1 MPFFTRSKKKDEKNA
16 KKLAE
21 QANSQNVAPI
31 KPRYTSTW
39 DSAEIVPEEVEDLL
53 NACTSEMKSRAAA
66 LDTPFLLLPFRPKGD
81 ISTART
87 FIQDY
92 YRANN
97 KGSSDFKG
105 ESLRR
110 ELRLTETEI
119 LCSILKWCWS
129 RLPKGVVTWAVY
141 ENFRAGEKESG
152 MATGSFDTFIPLAVE
167 SQSRRNIIYDFFD
180 LISAIAAHGKVNG
193 MGGRKL
199 SRMAGWWAFEQ
210 ADTGKGFDGG
220 YKAWTEAA
228 DASSH
233 LFFAYLR
240 SQAPEA
246 VKGIAGISKLPRSL
260 QALVA
265 QTEYPPERP
274 ALLQSTTSRVLMYVD
289 SVSPTPFALL
299 RRARLFEYRA
309 DDKALNRFAEYADPV
324 DALTEECKRVLESI
338 SSTNQ
343 STGARSRRANL
354 ADTRLP
360 SGLSIASVGDDSWSR
375 FQDEGFVSPAVDSA
389 AQSPQAKSPIS
400 NRDSPPY
407 GYTNMQARAQSRLA
421 LGGRPTT
428 PSWAD
433 FLNAG
438 FAEDGKNKSSPALL
452 LRPDQ
457 QLPPIGD
464 RQGSFS
470 GSIDDADGLEPGELA
485 SITRFELD
493 DAFWWVWMT
502 SLASEETAVRKAA
515 FGRCAM
521 AETSISGGRWLLL
534 EEQVKGASL
543 SPENGAYIAE
553 KKSRFG
559 FSRRGKST
567 RGKTPKVPTPT
578 GPTIAPSASAV
589 AKSSISP
596 EQKAKISAAAVDLAR
611 QNSGRTAERRGR
623 FDDGMSVKT
632 NSVMTLGLSTEAS
645 SAMKWANAYDKEAV
659 RKQYLGDNFAGK
671 GSINRFSQASSTYD
685 DGKENENPAPA
696 PAVAALE
703 KPNNRSKPLPT
714 AAAVQ
719 RELSDNNLPV
729 PLPPKPPV
737 VKVDAPESKEQTAQ
751 AAAVPL
757 PVERPTLQKSAS
769 QVSLTNRKPL
779 PEGAVQHVHPA
790 FRSGQTPSPA
800 PADDSGRISPN
811 ARKLQKKP
819 GGPAGFKKMFGR
831 KKDDPKRGSQD
842 LTGFL
847 PPKDGEVNKM
857 IPSASTTGA
866 RRGNMQTSKSVPLL
880 DPSAIEEQNR
890 PKAEPLSR
898 VNTQERQEAQKE
910 FSRFDQGPLDAPA
923 FAPRDSMET
932 ASVTSP
938 AVPTFQDRGIEGTKT
953 LTPQLEEQNIFARS
967 QQALVTSDTISE
979 VSAQE
984 ESGQAANPSDRW
996 AQIRKNA
1003 AARAARQSEEQS
1015 MRSRDQSVF
1024 TERTDDG
1031 ETSGEETIEERVAR
1045 IKARVAQ
1052 LTGNPERP

>member
-1 MPFFTRSKKKDEKNA
+1 MPFFSRSKKKDEKNA
-16 KKLAE
+16 KKLAD
-21 QANSQNVAPI
+21 QNAGHQPI
-31 KPRYTSTW
+31 QVKPRYVSTW
-39 DSAEIVPEEVEDLL
+39 DSTEIVPEEVEDLL
-53 NACTSEMKSRAAA
+53 NACTKEMKSRAAA
-66 LDTPFLLLPFRPKGD
+66 LDTPFLLLPFRPQGD
-81 ISTART
+81 ITSARA

-97 KGSSDFKG
+97 KGMSEYKG
-105 ESLRR
+105 ESLRK

-129 RLPKGVVTWAVY
+129 RLPGGVVTWAVY
-141 ENFRAGEKESG
+141 ENFRAGEKESD
-152 MATGSFDTFIPLAVE
+152 MAIGSFNTFIPLAVE
-167 SQSRRNIIYDFFD
+167 SVSRRNIIYDFFD
-180 LISAIAAHGKVNG
+180 LIGSIAAHGKVNG

-246 VKGIAGISKLPRSL
+246 VKGIAGISNLPRSL

-274 ALLQSTTSRVLMYVD
+274 ALMQSTTSRVLMYVD
-289 SVSPTPFALL
+289 SVSPTPFSLL

-309 DDKALNRFAEYADPV
+309 DDRALNKFAEYSDPV

-343 STGARSRRANL
+343 SSGARSRRANL
-354 ADTRLP
+354 SNARLP
-360 SGLSIASVGDDSWSR
+360 SGLSIASTGDDSWSR

-389 AQSPQAKSPIS
+389 AQSPQTKSPIS
-400 NRDSPPY
+400 NRESPPY
-407 GYTNMQARAQSRLA
+407 GYANMQARAQSRLA
-421 LGGRPTT
+421 MGGRPTT

-438 FAEDGKNKSSPALL
+438 FVEDGKNKSSPALL

-457 QLPPIGD
+457 QLPPIDDGK
-464 RQGSFS
+464 GSFG
-470 GSIDDADGLEPGELA
+470 GSLDDDDGLQPGELA

-502 SLASEETAVRKAA
+502 SLASEETSVRKAA
-515 FGRCAM
+515 FGRCAL

-534 EEQVKGASL
+534 EEQVKGASPA
-543 SPENGAYIAE
+543 PENGAYIAE

-559 FSRRGKST
+559 FSRRNKST
-567 RGKTPKVPTPT
+567 RNKTAKDALPPKPHIP
-578 GPTIAPSASAV
+578 PSPAAV

-596 EQKAKISAAAVDLAR
+596 EQKAKISAAAAELVR

-623 FDDGMSVKT
+623 FDDGNSVKT
-632 NSVMTLGLSTEAS
+632 NSIMTLGLSTEAT
-645 SAMKWANAYDKEAV
+645 SAMKWANAYDREAV

-671 GSINRFSQASSTYD
+671 GTANRFSQASSMYD
-685 DGKENENPAPA
+685 DGKENEQPVQTANLAS
-696 PAVAALE
+696 E
-703 KPNNRSKPLPT
+703 DKPSNRAKPLPT
-714 AAAVQ
+714 PKAVE
-719 RELSDNNLPV
+719 RELSENRLPA

-737 VKVDAPESKEQTAQ
+737 VTVDAPEAEAQTAS
-751 AAAVPL
+751 AAALPL
-757 PVERPTLQKSAS
+757 PAGTPTLQKSAS

-779 PEGAVQHVHPA
+779 PDGAVQHVHPA
-790 FRSGQTPSPA
+790 FRGAQTPSPA
-800 PADDSGRISPN
+800 PVDDSGRTSPN

-819 GGPAGFKKMFGR
+819 AGPAGFKKMFGR

-847 PPKDGEVNKM
+847 PPKEENPAVGG
-857 IPSASTTGA
+857 STTESVAGKA
-866 RRGNMQTSKSVPLL
+866 ATSKSVPLL
-880 DPSAIEEQNR
+880 DPSAVDER
-890 PKAEPLSR
+890 PRAQAPDLSR
-898 VNTQERQEAQKE
+898 VNTQEQQEAQKE
-910 FSRFDQGPLDAPA
+910 FQRFDQGPLDAPA
-923 FAPRDSMET
+923 FVPRDSMET

-938 AVPTFQDRGIEGTKT
+938 ATATFQDRGVEGNKM
-953 LTPQLEEQNIFARS
+953 LTPQLEEQNVFARS
-967 QQALVTSDTISE
+967 QQALVTSDTVSEIST
-979 VSAQE
+979 QE
-984 ESGQAANPSDRW
+984 EAASSFSQSDRW

-1015 MRSRDQSVF
+1015 QRSRDQSVM